1 MCSSDLVSC
10 RGQQYILF
18 YAETIYNGIPTTMGG
33 ILKAENGKMQ
43 LVWPYIEDYKCFS
56 FCERYWHPC
65 GCDMEIEN
73 GTGIIVDG
81 PIHRTARIEDKKL
94 KIYYV
99 DLVFYPD
106 SFEMKEYNLIL
117 EREIEVEHL
126 ISISHMLGSPVI
138 R

>member
-1 MCSSDLVSC
+1 
-10 RGQQYILF
+10 
-18 YAETIYNGIPTTMGG
+18 
-33 ILKAENGKMQ
+33 
-43 LVWPYIEDYKCFS
+43 
-56 FCERYWHPC
+56 
-65 GCDMEIEN
+65 MEIEN